1 VSGTPAGALS
11 DAGGIALLASRV
23 GADEKRLFD
32 ALERR
37 GVPYE
42 HVDTRTVWNTAVADI
57 DAVSDIE
64 NPAAARPRWRGA
76 LNREIGQ
83 ARAAYAARSWESSGV
98 AVFNSAAATE
108 VCGDKWRTTLALA
121 AASLPVPRTA
131 LGLTPD
137 AALDALDSLGYPA
150 VVKPLVGSWG
160 RLVVPLADRAAA
172 EAVFEYISALPAPQS
187 HLVYVQEL
195 IDKPG
200 RDIRA
205 IVVGGELLG
214 AVYRTGGSGLRTNVA
229 LGAETAVCEAS
240 ADIAKLAEGAAAAVD
255 ADIAGVDLI
264 EDRDGRLLVLEVNH
278 RVEFSGFQAALGDRV
293 DVADR
298 IVQHVVANAAEAMAA
313 R

>member
-1 VSGTPAGALS
+1 MTRTPAGAES
-11 DAGGIALLASRV
+11 DPDAIAVLASRV

-37 GVPYE
+37 KVPYR
-42 HVDTRTVWNTAVADI
+42 HVDTRTVWTLAVC
-57 DAVSDIE
+57 AVDGHG
-64 NPAAARPRWRGA
+64 PRWRSA

-98 AVFNSAAATE
+98 TVFNSAAATE
-108 VCGDKWRTTLALA
+108 VCGDKWRTTLALTA
-121 AASLPVPRTA
+121 AALPTPRTA
-131 LGLTPD
+131 LGLTPE
-137 AALDALDSLGYPA
+137 AALDALDSTIGYPA

-160 RLVVPLADRAAA
+160 RLVVPLANRAAA
-172 EAVFEYISALPAPQS
+172 EGVFEYVAALPAPTS

-214 AVYRTGGSGLRTNVA
+214 AVYRSGGSGGALRTNVA
-229 LGAETAVCEAS
+229 LGAQTRACES
-240 ADIAKLAEGAAAAVD
+240 SPEIAKLAVAAAAAVD

-298 IVQHVVANAAEAMAA
+298 IVQFTAENA